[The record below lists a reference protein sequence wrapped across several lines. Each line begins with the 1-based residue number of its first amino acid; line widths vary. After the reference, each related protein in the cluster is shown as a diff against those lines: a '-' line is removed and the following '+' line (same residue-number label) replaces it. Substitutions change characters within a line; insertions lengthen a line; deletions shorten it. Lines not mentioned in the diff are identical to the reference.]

1 VTDTKHAT
9 IRYTGMR
16 AGIFVACLAVVTGLG
31 HFGLIPAGIGT
42 SNPLWLIAL
51 AILISSP
58 ISFIVL
64 SRQREAMSEQVGGA
78 VVRTRQRLHANRTME
93 DDVDD
98 AARATVPAQS
108 GTAAAEADGTDGGDA
123 GASVSSSATDS
134 TATDSTATDSTDST
148 ATGKRG

>member
-1 VTDTKHAT
+1 
-9 IRYTGMR
+9 MR
-16 AGIFVACLAVVTGLG
+16 VGIFVACLAVVTGLG

-108 GTAAAEADGTDGGDA
+108 GAASTDAHAADADADAASDGSDT
-123 GASVSSSATDS
+123 GASTGS
-134 TATDSTATDSTDST
+134 TATDSTATDSA
-148 ATGKRG
+148 ATGKRN

>member
-1 VTDTKHAT
+1 MTDTKHAT

-16 AGIFVACLAVVTGLG
+16 VGIFVACLAVVTGLG
-31 HFGLIPAGIGT
+31 YLGLIPAGIGT

-98 AARATVPAQS
+98 AARADVPAQN
-108 GTAAAEADGTDGGDA
+108 GAADAAPQADRDETAAAPAEG
-123 GASVSSSATDS
+123 SATG
-134 TATDSTATDSTDST
+134 ATTG
-148 ATGKRG
+148 GKRG